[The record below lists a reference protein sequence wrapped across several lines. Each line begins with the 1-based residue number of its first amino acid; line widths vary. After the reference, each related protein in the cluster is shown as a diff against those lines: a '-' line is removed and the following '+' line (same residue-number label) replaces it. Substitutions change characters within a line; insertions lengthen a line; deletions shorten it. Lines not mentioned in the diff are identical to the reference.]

1 MHKQRKPFTFK
12 QFTIHQNGA
21 SLPVTTDACLFGALA
36 NFENPKHILD
46 LGTGTGLLLH
56 FMAQKYP
63 KATLTGIDIN
73 SESLECASENLQH
86 NNFTNSTTLIHG
98 DFLSP
103 HNPYPV
109 TQFDAIIS
117 NPPFFENQLKSIDPI
132 ESKSKHFNTGEMQQF
147 FDKIDQL
154 LSPDGSAFVL
164 LPPRVNISEFTNLHP
179 RRAVLIYARLNKSA
193 HLQVIELIRHKEPLD
208 FENLFIR
215 ETNGQY
221 TERFCQIM
229 SPFYLDQALNVN
241 QSPL

>member
-1 MHKQRKPFTFK
+1 MSKQRKPFTFK

-36 NFENPKHILD
+36 DFENPKHILD

-73 SESLECASENLQH
+73 PESLECARENLQH
-86 NNFTNSTTLIHG
+86 NNFMNRTTLIHS
-98 DFLSP
+98 DFLNP
-103 HNPYPV
+103 QNPYPV
-109 TQFDAIIS
+109 SQFDSIIS

-132 ESKSKHFNTGEMQQF
+132 ESKSKHFNIGEMQQF

-164 LPPRVNISEFTNLHP
+164 LPLRVNISEFTNLNP
-179 RRAVLIYARLNKSA
+179 RRTVLIYAGRNKSA
-193 HLQVIELIRHKEPLD
+193 HLQVIELVRRKEPLD

-215 ETNGQY
+215 ETDGQY

-241 QSPL
+241 QSLH